1 MSDTATRYCT
11 SKFGSATA
19 RPHIVSAYS
28 SLDGWK
34 KPGGIHR
41 LTVTAAKSL
50 RASGYT
56 MVVVRWHLR
65 TREVLLLSY
74 LDGVAESV
82 SAPAAAPAA
91 AAETATPVAPA
102 ASARARKFA
111 KASA

>member
-41 LTVTAAKSL
+41 LTISAAKNL

-82 SAPAAAPAA
+82 PAPAAAPATSA
-91 AAETATPVAPA
+91 AAPA
-102 ASARARKFA
+102 ATSASARTRKFA
-111 KASA
+111 KAAA